1 MTTAAGGDRALA
13 ALRERVEVIDAEI
26 VVLLAKRLELA
37 REVGAHKHAA
47 GLATL
52 DVRREAAVLRRA
64 CALARDA
71 GLPEEPTR
79 QLFWGIIGM
88 CRGAQQEEA

>member
-1 MTTAAGGDRALA
+1 MTPAEKGDPLLA
-13 ALRERVEVIDAEI
+13 ALRERVERIDGEI
-26 VVLLAKRLELA
+26 VTLLARRVALA

-52 DVRREAAVLRRA
+52 DVKREAAVLRRS

-88 CRGAQQEEA
+88 CRAAQQGPR

>member
-1 MTTAAGGDRALA
+1 MTPAGSGDAVLA
-13 ALRERVEVIDAEI
+13 ALRERVEAVDAEI
-26 VVLLAKRLELA
+26 VLLLARRLELA

-52 DVRREAAVLRRA
+52 DVKREAVVLRRA

-79 QLFWGIIGM
+79 QLFWGIIGI
-88 CRGAQQEEA
+88 CRGAQQEAP